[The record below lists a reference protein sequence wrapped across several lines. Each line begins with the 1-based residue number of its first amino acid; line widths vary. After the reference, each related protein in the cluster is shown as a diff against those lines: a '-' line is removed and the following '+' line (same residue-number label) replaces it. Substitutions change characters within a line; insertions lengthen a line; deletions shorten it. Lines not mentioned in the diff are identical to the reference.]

1 MEILT
6 VTLHVGY
13 GTFAPVRTADIRA
26 HRIHEEIVSL
36 PSETA
41 EKINIAKKK
50 GQRIWAVGTTTTRTL
65 EAAFNGQTG
74 IVHPYAGPCSLYIY
88 PGYLFKV
95 VDNLITNFHLPSS
108 SLLFLVAALAG
119 RDTILN
125 AYAEAV
131 RLRYRFFS
139 YGDAMVLLTRS

>member
-41 EKINIAKKK
+41 EKINSAKN
-50 GQRIWAVGTTTTRTL
+50 GQRIWAVTQR
-65 EAAFNGQTG
+65 
-74 IVHPYAGPCSLYIY
+74 P
-88 PGYLFKV
+88 PG
-95 VDNLITNFHLPSS
+95 HL
-108 SLLFLVAALAG
+108 
-119 RDTILN
+119 
-125 AYAEAV
+125 
-131 RLRYRFFS
+131 RLR
-139 YGDAMVLLTRS
+139 